1 MVARAVS
8 ALPDVQAP
16 PPPPS
21 IKEPSGL
28 TLTEAWEMYKAE
40 QGNKWTVAIASAN
53 ERYIEP
59 LMALIGSQ
67 SDVKGVT
74 HVT

>member
-1 MVARAVS
+1 
-8 ALPDVQAP
+8 
-16 PPPPS
+16 
-21 IKEPSGL
+21 
-28 TLTEAWEMYKAE
+28 MYKAE